1 MPGATLTDELDVLH
15 SGGTGGGTPGSAGGG
30 GNAGGRRPS
39 PRGAASRIYYTGISL
54 ALAAIVMFFMALVSA
69 YIVRKGQGGD
79 WRPINLPQIVWIN
92 TLVLVASS
100 ITLEASRRAY
110 DRDDATS
117 FRLLWGAT
125 TVLGLAFLAGQY
137 IAWRQL
143 AAAGVYIAS
152 NPSSSFFY
160 LLTAAHAAHLVGGLA
175 ALLYVL
181 TRGWAYLR
189 RSSGIAASVT
199 GVYWHF
205 MDGLWVFLLLV
216 LQMGR

>member
-100 ITLEASRRAY
+100 ITL
-110 DRDDATS
+110 
-117 FRLLWGAT
+117 
-125 TVLGLAFLAGQY
+125 
-137 IAWRQL
+137 
-143 AAAGVYIAS
+143 
-152 NPSSSFFY
+152 
-160 LLTAAHAAHLVGGLA
+160 
-175 ALLYVL
+175 
-181 TRGWAYLR
+181 
-189 RSSGIAASVT
+189 
-199 GVYWHF
+199 
-205 MDGLWVFLLLV
+205 
-216 LQMGR
+216 

>member
-1 MPGATLTDELDVLH
+1 M
-15 SGGTGGGTPGSAGGG
+15 
-30 GNAGGRRPS
+30 
-39 PRGAASRIYYTGISL
+39 
-54 ALAAIVMFFMALVSA
+54 
-69 YIVRKGQGGD
+69 
-79 WRPINLPQIVWIN
+79 
-92 TLVLVASS
+92 
-100 ITLEASRRAY
+100 
-110 DRDDATS
+110 
-117 FRLLWGAT
+117 WGAT